1 VDPDPALPYTF
12 LVRLSGEVSTKAR
25 YTRGQFVQRLRHN
38 LCDAFESEGIAARVR
53 ATRERIYVDA
63 ASPAAGD
70 VAARVFGVSSVSP
83 ALRLAATDLAGLVAA
98 GSEHFAPA
106 VRGRRFAVRARRV
119 GDRDRVATAPRE
131 LERELGTALL
141 PESAGVDLTNP
152 EVTAGFELHAG
163 ESYLFAEKR
172 PGPAGL
178 PLGVE
183 GRAVTLVSG
192 GFDSAVAAW
201 QMARR
206 GVSQHWVFCNLGGA
220 SHRLGV
226 LRVMKLVADRW
237 SYGTRPR
244 LHSVDFEE
252 AARELRERTEKRYWQ
267 VLLKRRMLR
276 AAEAVAREVGA
287 EAIVTGEAV
296 GQVSSQTLTN
306 LAAISPAT
314 RLPILRPLVG
324 SNKDEIIAWAR
335 HIGTAPLSAVVDEYC
350 AMVPSRPA
358 TAASLEVIE
367 AQEAALDPAL
377 LERAVAGREVFDLRG
392 LDVEAIAI
400 PDLEVDAVPDEAV
413 VIDLRARAAYDAWHW
428 PDALH
433 LDFDRALA
441 SYAAFDREATYV
453 LVCEFGLKSAHLA
466 ERMRETGLRAWN
478 FAGGFASLLRHAE
491 AKGLTDRRLLGL

>member
-1 VDPDPALPYTF
+1 VDPDLSHTF
-12 LVRLSGEVSTKAR
+12 LVRLSGELSTKAR
-25 YTRGQFVQRLRHN
+25 YTRGQFVHRLRAN

-53 ATRERIYVDA
+53 ATRERVYVDA
-63 ASPAAGD
+63 EAAEAGP

-83 ALRLAATDLAGLVAA
+83 ALRLPVTDLEGLVAA
-98 GSEHFAPA
+98 GVERFGDA

-119 GDRDRVATAPRE
+119 GDRERIATAPRH
-131 LERELGTALL
+131 LERELGAALL
-141 PESAGVDLTNP
+141 DRSAGVDLTNP
-152 EVTAGFELHAG
+152 EVTAAFELHAD
-163 ESYLFAEKR
+163 ESYLFDER
-172 PGPAGL
+172 LPGPAGL

-183 GRAVTLVSG
+183 GRAVALVSG

-206 GVSQHWVFCNLGGA
+206 GVAQHWVFCNLGGA
-220 SHRLGV
+220 SHQLGV
-226 LRVMKLVADRW
+226 LRVMKQVADRW
-237 SYGTRPR
+237 SYGSRPR
-244 LHSVDFEE
+244 LHAVDFEE

-276 AAEAVAREVGA
+276 AAEAVAREVRA
-287 EAIVTGEAV
+287 EAIITGEAV

-324 SNKDEIIAWAR
+324 SNKDEIIARAK
-335 HIGTAPLSAVVDEYC
+335 HIGTAALSAVVDEYC

-358 TAASLEVIE
+358 TAASLDVVE

-377 LERAVAGREVFDLRG
+377 LERAVAERAVFDLRA
-392 LDVEAIAI
+392 LDVEGIAI
-400 PDLEVDAVPDEAV
+400 PDLEVDAVPDDAV

-441 SYAAFDREATYV
+441 SYPAFDRDPTYV

-466 ERMRETGLRAWN
+466 ERMREAGLQAWN
-478 FAGGFASLLRHAE
+478 FAGGFAGLLRHAE
-491 AKGLTDRRLLGL
+491 AKGLTDRTLLGL